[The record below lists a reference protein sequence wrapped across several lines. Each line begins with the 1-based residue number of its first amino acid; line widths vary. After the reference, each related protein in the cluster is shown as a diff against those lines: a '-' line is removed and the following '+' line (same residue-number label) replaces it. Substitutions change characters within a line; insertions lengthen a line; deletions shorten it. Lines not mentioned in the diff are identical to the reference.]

1 MGGIDPILTA
11 PALHDKEVTMAR
23 SQQYMDGQ
31 RTALKWVVTW
41 LHRRA
46 DSMNDQRAR
55 QIMNAAAFDFA
66 NAKKAYLLGEDEIEV
81 GPISDQGS

>member
-1 MGGIDPILTA
+1 
-11 PALHDKEVTMAR
+11 MAR

-31 RTALKWVVTW
+31 RTALRWVVAW

-46 DSMNDQRAR
+46 DTMDDQQAR
-55 QIMNAAAFDFA
+55 HILHLAAFDFA
-66 NAKKAYLLGEDEIEV
+66 NAKKAYLLREDEVEV